1 MESEELDI
9 TKAFESGCVGIH
21 RGDVNLDTKCDI
33 LDATYTQMYLA
44 GIDGYK
50 GNGRMNFDS
59 KDGINILDVTALQR
73 YLVGLE

>member
-1 MESEELDI
+1 M
-9 TKAFESGCVGIH
+9 
-21 RGDVNLDTKCDI
+21 NLDTKCDI

-50 GNGRMNFDS
+50 VNGRMDFDS